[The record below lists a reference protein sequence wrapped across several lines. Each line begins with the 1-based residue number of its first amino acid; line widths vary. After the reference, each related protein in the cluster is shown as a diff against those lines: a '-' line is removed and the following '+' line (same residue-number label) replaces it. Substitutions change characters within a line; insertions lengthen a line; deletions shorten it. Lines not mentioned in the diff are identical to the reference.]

1 MATVPFNIVCGRE
14 TQDQSNQIR
23 WTKKKK
29 ESLIVFFSL
38 IEMRDTTNHSN
49 VLHL

>member
-29 ESLIVFFSL
+29 ESLIVFFL
-38 IEMRDTTNHSN
+38 
-49 VLHL
+49 